1 MPAPCRKEEL
11 SMKTVQK
18 LLSLL
23 LTLCLFLT
31 LLSGL
36 SGASAAESGRVIEL
50 TDDGGANNLRDAVE
64 NARDGDTIKIMTVGR
79 VNSATYDGTA
89 GTSDP
94 WVIDKEI
101 TILGAA
107 SSSEIYLRTG
117 GIVLGK
123 DVTFQNIK
131 FSVANPVRNAIFANG
146 RTLTLRNVSKTQN
159 SWDLHLFCGG
169 VTGLSAQAG
178 VPAPGSAGKIII
190 QGSTSLDNLY
200 AGSIS
205 ADGADNAFT
214 GSAEIVIDSGA
225 TGSMGTLYAGGA
237 LQTPVDD
244 HWFDYVAGGA
254 AVAPPT
260 AAPAKFKATGNV
272 SVKLFGS
279 VVRAVYGA
287 TGGASNAAVT
297 FDDNSGLP
305 VNRSLSDLGSLSVRT
320 GILQPAKLTG
330 DGLDLSV
337 SAGASLQLISTDTL
351 PVIGDFSG
359 GGSLVLKR
367 DQTLRIS
374 GAVTGGA
381 TKLYMDGSR
390 PDGSS
395 LSAAI
400 KGHAYLNAPNSK
412 EGDFSYA
419 PNGSGDT
426 LRLLRSDTG
435 IWTAAGDSIDPQ
447 IIDFSLPGAF
457 VFFNPDSP
465 GDIQALE
472 IPAEALFVDNG
483 APVQMLGMLPV
494 EISVNNT
501 EAEWDET
508 NLEYRY
514 SVAPDK
520 LLCLYFSDDGS
531 DEVLTVHAVQTPT
544 VENGL
549 SGEQEIAVPA
559 GNYTITVTVP
569 AECTEQNAAIART
582 VELTVF
588 KGSGST
594 ETDPVAIKVSV
605 PKAITGLTYT
615 GSPQTGVAADI
626 IFYNLSGHQQT
637 DAGDYTAVA
646 SLVSPGYQWSD
657 GVPGNRQIP
666 WTIAKAEGPAAPEGL
681 AASAPLASG
690 GNGRI
695 MGTSASM
702 EYSATAD
709 FASVSAC
716 GDLQTE
722 VPAGTYY
729 IREKLAPG
737 ESYKN
742 YNVHYATVTVPAYAA
757 PSGGGTGEGGG
768 TGGDTP
774 APIVPSTPS
783 GPEDPGK
790 EPVSSAEQFIDVD
803 QKAWYYEGVSYCV
816 ENGLMAGCGNGV
828 FAPGGTLSRSQLVQ
842 ILYNK
847 DEKPDVVKKNDFI
860 DIKPG
865 AWYENAVL
873 WAAEHGIVSGYGH
886 GFFGPGDPVTRE
898 QAVAILYRY
907 AQHQGAQIPPVQEGV
922 LDRFR
927 DAGKLSSWAKAPME
941 WAVSQG
947 ILSGKTGGLLDPQ
960 GSASRAE
967 AASLIQ
973 RFCEKMSA

>member
-1 MPAPCRKEEL
+1 MPAHRRKEEL
-11 SMKTVQK
+11 SMKTAQK

-36 SGASAAESGRVIEL
+36 SGASAAETGRVIEL
-50 TDDGGANNLRDAVE
+50 TDDGGADNLRDAVE
-64 NARDGDTIKIMTVGR
+64 SARDGDTIKILTVGR
-79 VNSATYDGTA
+79 VNSASHDGVS

-101 TILGAA
+101 TILGAT

-117 GIVLGK
+117 GVVLGK

-146 RTLTLRNVSKTQN
+146 RTLTLRDVSKTQN

-169 VTGLSAQAG
+169 VTGLPAQAG
-178 VPAPGSAGKIII
+178 VPAPGGAGKIVI

-214 GSAEIVIDSGA
+214 GSAEIVIDDGA

-244 HWFDYVAGGA
+244 HWFDYVAGSA

-297 FDDNSGLP
+297 FDDAAGLP
-305 VNRSLSDLGSLSVRT
+305 VSRPLSDLGSLSVRT

-337 SAGASLQLISTDTL
+337 SAGASLQLIGVDTL

-374 GAVTGGA
+374 GAVTGSA

-419 PNGSGDT
+419 PTNSSDT

-435 IWTAAGDSIDPQ
+435 IWTAAGDSIDPRV
-447 IIDFSLPGAF
+447 IDFSLPGAV
-457 VFFNPDSP
+457 VFHNSDSP
-465 GDIQALE
+465 DDIQSPA
-472 IPAEALFVDNG
+472 IPVEALYAENG
-483 APVQMLGMLPV
+483 AATQLLSMLDL

-520 LLCLYFSDDGS
+520 LLCLYFSDDGV

-594 ETDPVAIKVSV
+594 ETDPAAIKISV
-605 PKAITGLTYT
+605 PQAITGLTYT
-615 GSPQTGVAADI
+615 GAPQTGVAADI
-626 IFYNLSGHQQT
+626 TFYNLSGHQQT

-657 GVPGNRQIP
+657 GVPGDRQIP

-690 GNGRI
+690 GNGQI

-702 EYSATAD
+702 EYSVSTD
-709 FASVSAC
+709 FASASPC

-737 ESYKN
+737 ENYKN
-742 YNVHYATVTVPAYAA
+742 YNVHYATVTVPAYTA
-757 PSGGGTGEGGG
+757 PSGGGG

-774 APIVPSTPS
+774 APIVPSTPA
-783 GPEDPGK
+783 GPEEPGE
-790 EPVSSAEQFIDVD
+790 EPVSPAEQFTDVD

-816 ENGLMAGCGNGV
+816 ENGLMAGCGNGI

-847 DEKPDVVKKNDFI
+847 EGKPDFVKKNDFT

-873 WAAEHGIVSGYGH
+873 WAAEHDIVSGYGH

-898 QAVAILYRY
+898 QAVTILYRY
-907 AQHQGAQIPPVQEGV
+907 AQYQGVQIPPAQESALAG
-922 LDRFR
+922 FR

-960 GSASRAE
+960 GSTSRAE

-973 RFCEKMSA
+973 RFCEKMAA